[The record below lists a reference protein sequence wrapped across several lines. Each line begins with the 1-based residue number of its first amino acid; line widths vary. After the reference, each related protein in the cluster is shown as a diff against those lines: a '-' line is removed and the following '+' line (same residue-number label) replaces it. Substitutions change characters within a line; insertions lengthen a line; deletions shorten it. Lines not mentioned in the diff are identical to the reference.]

1 MRGRRNRESDARNPK
16 EAGLINSSVDAD
28 GIALL
33 RLEHGK
39 VQALDAEFLDE
50 IAAALDAVERSP
62 AHAVI
67 LTGTGGSF
75 SAGVDLFRVVEGG
88 AAYATRF
95 VPLLESVLRRLF
107 IFPRPVI
114 AALNGH
120 AIAGGMLLACA
131 CDRRIMAA
139 GRGRVGVP
147 ELRVG
152 VPFPVLGFEI
162 LRFAV
167 GTRNT
172 QALAYSGETYDAETA
187 LRRGFV
193 DELVPAE
200 TLLDRARAVALD
212 LASIPP
218 TAFAPTKRQLRAPRL
233 DVAQRQDAAHVIA
246 TWSAPASVAA
256 IRAYLDR
263 TLGKK

>member
-1 MRGRRNRESDARNPK
+1 MIERNDEDGITTLRLAHGKASVLDLELVEGLARVVAEVNASDAR
-16 EAGLINSSVDAD
+16 AIV
-28 GIALL
+28 
-33 RLEHGK
+33 
-39 VQALDAEFLDE
+39 
-50 IAAALDAVERSP
+50 
-62 AHAVI
+62 
-67 LTGTGGSF
+67 LTGSGSIF

-95 VPLLESVLRRLF
+95 VPLLDSVLRRLF
-107 IFPRPVI
+107 VFPRPVI

-162 LRFAV
+162 LRFAL
-167 GTRNT
+167 GTKT
-172 QALAYSGETYDAETA
+172 SQALAYSGETYDAETA
-187 LRRGFV
+187 AQRGFV

-200 TLLDRARAVALD
+200 NLLERARAVALD

-233 DVAQRQDAAHVIA
+233 DVAQRQDAAHIVA

-256 IRAYLDR
+256 IRSYLDR

>member
-1 MRGRRNRESDARNPK
+1 MIHTTV
-16 EAGLINSSVDAD
+16 EADD
-28 GIALL
+28 IAVL

-50 IAAALDAVERSP
+50 IAAALDAVERSG
-62 AHAVI
+62 ARALVV
-67 LTGTGGSF
+67 TGTGGSF

-95 VPLLESVLRRLF
+95 VPLLDAVLRRLF
-107 IFPRPVI
+107 VFPRPVI

-162 LRFAV
+162 LRFAL
-167 GTRNT
+167 GTKT
-172 QALAYSGETYDAETA
+172 SQALAYSGATYDAETA
-187 LRRGFV
+187 AQRGLV

-200 TLLDRARAVALD
+200 NLLERAREVALD

-233 DVAQRQDAAHVIA
+233 DVAQRQDAAQIVA

-256 IRAYLDR
+256 IRSYLDR